1 MNRILLDITIA
12 LEAIL
17 ANKVKTI
24 LTALGIIFG
33 VAAVITMLAIGNGAQ
48 QEILNQMKLVGVNN
62 IIIQPIKPDP
72 NEDQNNKDKQ
82 KSSKFTPGL
91 TINDVHGIKS
101 VLPSVKD
108 VCPQIIENKTLIRNG
123 KSAPVKVIGTDNSF
137 FSLFNKELK
146 TGRLFNEFQQTH
158 GLPVC
163 IVTDQIK
170 VSVFNNQNPIGKE
183 IKCGDIW
190 LTVIGVIEQI
200 KIDNNSSELGLVK
213 DNSVVYVPTQTM
225 LLRFVNRA
233 LVTKKEIEEE
243 NMNDDEEEVTK
254 TYQNYHQLDKI
265 IVQVKE
271 SEQLKPTQAV
281 LFKMLERLH
290 NNVVDFEIIVPE
302 LLLQQQ
308 QKTRDIFNM
317 VLGAIAGISLLVGG
331 IGIMNIMLATVMER
345 FKEIGIRMAV
355 GARKKDILTQFV
367 AEAALISLSGGII
380 GVMLGIISSHFV
392 YSVTGIITIVSGWS
406 VIISFGISVA
416 IGIIFGYMPAR
427 KAATQDPIVSLRSE

>member
-1 MNRILLDITIA
+1 MNRFLLDITIA

-33 VAAVITMLAIGNGAQ
+33 VAAVITMLAIGNGAR
-48 QEILNQMKLVGVNN
+48 QEILNQMKMVGVNN
-62 IIIQPIKPDP
+62 IIVKPVVESEEEG
-72 NEDQNNKDKQ
+72 NEDNQKQ
-82 KSSKFTPGL
+82 VKRFTPGL
-91 TINDVHGIKS
+91 TLRDVQSIQQ
-101 VLPSVKD
+101 VLPSVEE
-108 VCPQIIENKTLIRNG
+108 VCPQVIQSKTIIRKGKSSRVKLIGTANNYFKLFNKTLSEG
-123 KSAPVKVIGTDNSF
+123 QY
-137 FSLFNKELK
+137 FSPYQAEY
-146 TGRLFNEFQQTH
+146 GQ
-158 GLPVC
+158 PVC

-170 VSVFNNQNPIGKE
+170 VSIFNNQSPLGQE
-183 IKCGDIW
+183 IKVGDIW
-190 LTVIGVIEQI
+190 LRVIGVVEKPQLTEET
-200 KIDNNSSELGLVK
+200 SELGLVR
-213 DNSVVYVPTQTM
+213 DNQVVFVPVQTM
-225 LLRFVNRA
+225 LLRYVNRS
-233 LVTKKEIEEE
+233 LVTKKEIEANEE
-243 NMNDDEEEVTK
+243 DDEENTSKEK
-254 TYQNYHQLDKI
+254 KNYHQLDKV
-265 IVQVKE
+265 IVQVNK
-271 SEQLKPTQAV
+271 SENLKPTRAV
-281 LFKMLERLH
+281 MAKLLRRLH
-290 NNVVDFEIIVPE
+290 NGVDDFEIIVPE

-308 QKTRDIFNM
+308 QKTRDIFNL

-367 AEAALISLSGGII
+367 AEAALISFSGGII

-392 YSVTGIITIVSGWS
+392 TSVTGIITIVSIWS

>member
-1 MNRILLDITIA
+1 MDRILLDITIA
-12 LEAIL
+12 FEAIL

-72 NEDQNNKDKQ
+72 NEEQANDEKQ
-82 KSSKFTPGL
+82 KTSKFTPGL
-91 TINDVHGIKS
+91 TINDVHGIES
-101 VLPSVKD
+101 VLPSVQE

-137 FSLFNKELK
+137 FKLFNKELK
-146 TGRLFNEFQQTH
+146 HGNLFNDYQQNH

-163 IVTDQIK
+163 IVTDQIQ

-190 LTVIGVIEQI
+190 LTVIGVIEQS
-200 KIDNNSSELGLVK
+200 KLDNSGSELGLVK
-213 DNSVVYVPTQTM
+213 DNSIVYVPIQTM

-233 LVTKKEIEEE
+233 LVTKKEIEAES
-243 NMNDDEEEVTK
+243 MSDDEENSK
-254 TYQNYHQLDKI
+254 QTYQNYHQLDKI

-271 SEQLKPTQAV
+271 SEQLKPTETI
-281 LFKMLERLH
+281 LSRMLERLH
-290 NNVVDFEIIVPE
+290 NNVIDFEIIVPE

-392 YSVTGIITIVSGWS
+392 YSVTGIITIVSVWS

>member
-1 MNRILLDITIA
+1 MNRFLLDITIA

-33 VAAVITMLAIGNGAQ
+33 VAAVITMLAIGNGAR
-48 QEILNQMKLVGVNN
+48 QEILNQMKMVGVNN
-62 IIIQPIKPDP
+62 IIIQPIIES
-72 NEDQNNKDKQ
+72 NEEQEEDDQSQVKRF
-82 KSSKFTPGL
+82 SPGL
-91 TINDVHGIKS
+91 ALKDVKS
-101 VLPSVKD
+101 IRQVLPSVEQ
-108 VCPQIIENKTLIRNG
+108 VCPQVIQNKTLIRQG
-123 KSAPVKVIGTDNSF
+123 KSSRVKVIGTANNYF
-137 FSLFNKELK
+137 TLFNKELSE
-146 TGRLFNEFQQTH
+146 GSFFNAHQVEYGQ
-158 GLPVC
+158 PVC

-170 VSVFNNQNPIGKE
+170 VSIFNNQSPIGKE

-190 LTVIGVIEQI
+190 LRVVGVVE
-200 KIDNNSSELGLVK
+200 KPVLDESSGELGLVR
-213 DNSVVYVPTQTM
+213 DNQVVYVPVQTM
-225 LLRFVNRA
+225 LLRYVNRS
-233 LVTKKEIEEE
+233 LVTKSQLEADEDEEE
-243 NMNDDEEEVTK
+243 NTSAAEK
-254 TYQNYHQLDKI
+254 KNYNQLDKV
-265 IVQVKE
+265 IVQVNK
-271 SEQLKPTQAV
+271 SENLQPTRAV
-281 LFKMLERLH
+281 LAKMLKRLH
-290 NNVVDFEIIVPE
+290 NDVDDFEIIVPE

-308 QKTRDIFNM
+308 QKTRDIFNL

-367 AEAALISLSGGII
+367 AEAALISFSGGII

-392 YSVTGIITIVSGWS
+392 TTVTGIITIVSVWS

>member
-1 MNRILLDITIA
+1 MDRFLLDITIA

-17 ANKVKTI
+17 ANKVKTM

-62 IIIQPIKPDP
+62 IIIQPLKPDP
-72 NEDQNNKDKQ
+72 DAETISDENQNK
-82 KSSKFTPGL
+82 KFSPGL
-91 TINDVHGIKS
+91 TIKDVKGIKS
-101 VLPSVKD
+101 VLPSVQE
-108 VCPQIIENKTLIRNG
+108 VCPQIIENKTLIRKG
-123 KSAPVKVIGTDNSF
+123 KSVPVKVIGTDNSF
-137 FSLFNKELK
+137 FSLFNKEL
-146 TGRLFNEFQQTH
+146 TNGRLFNSYQQTH

-163 IVTDQIK
+163 IVTNQIK
-170 VSVFNNQNPIGKE
+170 ISVFNNQNPVGKE

-190 LTVIGVIEQI
+190 LKIIGVIEQSN
-200 KIDNNSSELGLVK
+200 IDKKASDLGLIK

-225 LLRFVNRA
+225 LLRFTNRS
-233 LVTKKEIEEE
+233 LVTKKEIEAES
-243 NMNDDEEEVTK
+243 MNDEDEGGEK
-254 TYQNYHQLDKI
+254 PYNNYHQLDKI

-271 SEQLKPTQAV
+271 SDQLKATEAV
-281 LFKMLERLH
+281 LLKMLTRLH
-290 NNVVDFEIIVPE
+290 NNVTDFKIIVPE

-308 QKTRDIFNM
+308 QKTRDVFNM

-392 YSVTGIITIVSGWS
+392 FSVFGIITIVSGWS
-406 VIISFGISVA
+406 VAISFGISVA

>member
-62 IIIQPIKPDP
+62 IIIQPLKPDP
-72 NEDQNNKDKQ
+72 NKSIDENQKQ
-82 KSSKFTPGL
+82 HKKFSPGL
-91 TINDVHGIKS
+91 SINDVRSIKS
-101 VLPSVKD
+101 VLPSVQE
-108 VCPQIIENKTLIRNG
+108 VCPQIIQNKTLIRKG
-123 KSAPVKVIGTDNSF
+123 KSASVKVIGTDNNF
-137 FSLFNKELK
+137 FKLFNKEL
-146 TGRLFNEFQQTH
+146 TNGGFFNSFQQTH

-163 IVTDQIK
+163 IVTNQIK

-190 LTVIGVIEQI
+190 LKIVGVIEQS
-200 KIDNNSSELGLVK
+200 KIDNGGSDLGLIK
-213 DNSVVYVPTQTM
+213 DNTVVYVPTQTM
-225 LLRFVNRA
+225 LLRFVNRS
-233 LVTKKEIEEE
+233 LVTKKEIEAES
-243 NMNDDEEEVTK
+243 MNDEDEGEK
-254 TYQNYHQLDKI
+254 KPYKNYHQLDKI

-271 SEQLKPTQAV
+271 SNQLKATQAV
-281 LFKMLERLH
+281 LSKMLTRRH
-290 NNVVDFEIIVPE
+290 NNVADFEIIVPE

-406 VIISFGISVA
+406 VVISFGISVA
-416 IGIIFGYMPAR
+416 IGIVFGYMPAR

>member
-1 MNRILLDITIA
+1 MNRFLLDITIA

-17 ANKVKTI
+17 ANKVKTM

-33 VAAVITMLAIGNGAQ
+33 VAAVITMLAIGNGAR
-48 QEILNQMKLVGVNN
+48 QEILNQMKMVGVNN
-62 IIIQPIKPDP
+62 IIVQPVIESEEEQE
-72 NEDQNNKDKQ
+72 NGDQAQVK
-82 KSSKFTPGL
+82 KFSPGL
-91 TINDVHGIKS
+91 TLNDVTAINQ
-101 VLPSVKD
+101 VLPSVEQ
-108 VCPQIIENKTLIRNG
+108 VCPQVIQNKTLIRKG
-123 KSAPVKVIGTDNSF
+123 KSSRVKIIGTANNYF
-137 FSLFNKELK
+137 KLFNKELSE
-146 TGRLFNEFQQTH
+146 GNFFNPYQIEYGQ
-158 GLPVC
+158 PVC

-170 VSVFNNQNPIGKE
+170 VSIFNNQSPIGKE

-190 LTVIGVIEQI
+190 LRIVGVVE
-200 KIDNNSSELGLVK
+200 KPVLDEESSDLGLVR
-213 DNSVVYVPTQTM
+213 DNQVVYVPVQTM
-225 LLRFVNRA
+225 LLRYVNRS
-233 LVTKKEIEEE
+233 LVTKSQLEADEDEEE
-243 NMNDDEEEVTK
+243 NTPAAEQK
-254 TYQNYHQLDKI
+254 NYHQLDKV
-265 IVQVKE
+265 IVQVNK
-271 SEQLKPTQAV
+271 SENLQPTRAV
-281 LFKMLERLH
+281 LAKLLRRLH
-290 NNVVDFEIIVPE
+290 NDVDDFEIIVPE

-308 QKTRDIFNM
+308 QKTRDIFNL

-367 AEAALISLSGGII
+367 AEAALISFSGGII

-392 YSVTGIITIVSGWS
+392 TTVTGIITIVSVWS

>member
-1 MNRILLDITIA
+1 MDRLLLDITIA

-17 ANKVKTI
+17 ANKIKTM

-72 NEDQNNKDKQ
+72 NEEQSSEDNKKTN
-82 KSSKFTPGL
+82 KFTPGL
-91 TINDVHGIKS
+91 TIRDVHSIKA
-101 VLPSVKD
+101 VLPSVQE

-137 FSLFNKELK
+137 FKLFNKELK
-146 TGRLFNEFQQTH
+146 NGNLFNDYQQKH

-170 VSVFNNQNPIGKE
+170 VSVFNNQNPVGKE

-190 LTVIGVIEQI
+190 LTVVGVIEQS
-200 KIDNNSSELGLVK
+200 KIDNNGSDLGLVK
-213 DNSVVYVPTQTM
+213 ENTVVYVPTQTM
-225 LLRFVNRA
+225 LLRFVNRS

-243 NMNDDEEEVTK
+243 SMSDDEENK
-254 TYQNYHQLDKI
+254 TTSYQNYHQLDKI

-271 SEQLKPTQAV
+271 SEQLKATQAV
-281 LFKMLERLH
+281 LSKMLERLH

-416 IGIIFGYMPAR
+416 IGIVFGYMPAR